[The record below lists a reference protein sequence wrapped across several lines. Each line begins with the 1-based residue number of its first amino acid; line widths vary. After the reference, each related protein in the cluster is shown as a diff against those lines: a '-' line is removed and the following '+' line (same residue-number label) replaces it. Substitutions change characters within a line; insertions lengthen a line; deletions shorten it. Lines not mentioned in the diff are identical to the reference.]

1 MSESPKDPAAE
12 LLPVLDAE
20 VVPDPPAAETPAPA
34 ASEPAASEA
43 GASEAPPPA
52 TPPATPTAAPIA
64 VPASDYTDAGVPT
77 FDAVREKI
85 ESIAGRAMGARELDA
100 DTPAGRSLD
109 EQWED
114 RQKAARSKLD
124 EIRKSMDS

>member
-12 LLPVLDAE
+12 PLPVLDAE
-20 VVPDPPAAETPAPA
+20 VVPDPAPATPTPQAPAPA
-34 ASEPAASEA
+34 TTAA
-43 GASEAPPPA
+43 APSDARPPA
-52 TPPATPTAAPIA
+52 IPTAAPIA
-64 VPASDYTDAGVPT
+64 VPASDYTDGGVPT

-124 EIRKSMDS
+124 EIRKSMEG

>member
-12 LLPVLDAE
+12 PLPVLDAE

-52 TPPATPTAAPIA
+52 TLTAAPIA

-100 DTPAGRSLD
+100 GTPAGRSLD